1 MNKQIIR
8 NENVGEEYIVATHK
22 SGLKIYI
29 CEKKD
34 YSKTYAIFGTKYG
47 SVDNCFK
54 TAKDSEYTCVPEG
67 IAHFLEHKLFESEEG
82 DAFSRFSATG
92 ASANA
97 YTSFDK
103 TCYLFTCADNFY
115 DSFEILL
122 DFVQHPFFTEETVR
136 KEQGIIGQEIS
147 MYDDSPGWVLLFN
160 LLNVLYHNNPVRINI
175 AGTKDTIAKIDANL
189 LYKCYETFYN
199 LNNMFIV
206 VSGNADADKVLEMC
220 DKFLADKEGIPVESK
235 DFDEPKDIVKDFIS
249 QKMPVAQPLFA
260 FGIKQD
266 VKDTSVKR
274 RVETEMLLEILSGH
288 QSSLYNRMVSE
299 GICNRDFSSEYFEG
313 RGFASVLFSG
323 ESKDPEKVA
332 TEIKNEITRLI
343 NDGINE
349 EDFESVRRQFLGH
362 YIMDFEDVETVGDSL
377 VTCACNGE
385 GLFDEGDI
393 LKNVTR
399 EDLAARLKTD
409 FNLKYSALSVIDNK

>member
-1 MNKQIIR
+1 MNKEIIR
-8 NENVGEEYIVATHK
+8 NESVGEQYLVATHK
-22 SGLKIYI
+22 SGLKIYV

-34 YSKTYAIFGTKYG
+34 CSKTYAVFGTKYG

-54 TAKDSEYTCVPEG
+54 RESDEDYTVVPEG

-103 TCYLFTCADNFY
+103 TCYLFSCADNFY
-115 DSFEILL
+115 ESFEILL
-122 DFVQHPFFTEETVR
+122 DFVQHPFFTQETVE

-147 MYDDSPGWVLLFN
+147 MYDDSPGWVLTFN
-160 LLNVLYHNNPVRINI
+160 LLEAMYHNNPVRINI
-175 AGTKDTIAKIDANL
+175 AGTKETIAKIDAQL

-206 VSGNADADKVLEMC
+206 VSGNADADRVLEMC
-220 DKFLADKEGIPVESK
+220 DKFLANKEGVPVISK
-235 DFDEPKDIVKDFIS
+235 SFEEPKEIVKDYVF

-266 VKDTSVKR
+266 TADTSVKR

-288 QSSLYNRMVSE
+288 QSALYNRLVAE
-299 GICNRDFSSEYFEG
+299 GICNRGFSSEYFEG
-313 RGFASVLFSG
+313 RGFSSVLFSG
-323 ESKDPEKVA
+323 ESKEPQAVA
-332 TEIKNEITRLI
+332 EEIKKEISRMI
-343 NDGINE
+343 EQGIDQ

-377 VTCACNGE
+377 VTCACGNE
-385 GLFDEGDI
+385 GLFDEGEI
-393 LKNVTR
+393 LEKVTR
-399 EDLAARLKTD
+399 EDLHNRLIVD
-409 FNLKYSALSVIDNK
+409 FNLNYSALSVIDNK